1 MKSGTIINLIL
12 FLALSQLFSCKKNDF
27 EYIETSHIII
37 NNTTVHIDSIIHW
50 HPCRGGPL
58 PRRVMLYDIKPQ
70 DTSEIYTLIN
80 ACKESAFDI
89 YIDSTHYYGDF
100 TWSLYI
106 DPVDDLLQK
115 GCYIFYI
122 ISLDTTSKYASVASR
137 FDRNCNFIK

>member
-1 MKSGTIINLIL
+1 MKFGTIIYLIL
-12 FLALSQLFSCKKNDF
+12 FVALSQLFSCRKNTH
-27 EYIETSHIII
+27 EEIETNHIII
-37 NNTTVHIDSIIHW
+37 NNTNFYIDSIIHR

-58 PRRVMLYDIKPQ
+58 PRWVVLYGINPQ

-89 YIDSTHYYGDF
+89 YIDSTLYYGDF

-115 GCYIFYI
+115 GCYIFFI
-122 ISLDTTSKYASVASR
+122 ISLDTTSKYSSVASQ